1 MGTGPSRT
9 IEWGNLD
16 NHEYLQRIISSKVT
30 AADPLWNQLLSF
42 RVPLQPKVQPEH
54 EKTIENLCRVF
65 LQNGRSN
72 GNLIALINQFL
83 IRNGEI
89 QTAVECS
96 DPIFPWHTANALYL
110 IRRVFIHMIQH
121 FDGDTI
127 FDIFES
133 QKPGILEEFLTCLIT
148 VLSKVYNL
156 PCHDFAL
163 VYGFILECIK
173 LLIVILS
180 SQMFHSDPKFQTS
193 FSNLL
198 NKLGFQ
204 INSRLIK
211 SLVSLVHC
219 NVPDPRLLP
228 VSQDSGLV
236 FGMIS
241 SIWKSVQDPNIPD
254 EFLYSVPRNAEL
266 LLLALGHQPNPRS
279 DESKSKVDDIEK
291 DSSDP
296 EESADVDPVS
306 IRSMIANS
314 DPIEID
320 SKSKLRLSFNKLYES
335 CIQSQHRESGTL
347 LLYTLLHENLSFR
360 TYILSKTDIDR
371 LIIPILKVLHS
382 FDEHSSNHLYMSL
395 VILLIL
401 SEDDV
406 WCNQINQ
413 IQIENDFQ
421 FYYEKQNGLVSL
433 DNITL
438 GSLIILVIVR
448 TIQYNLSRVKDKYL
462 LTNTLATLANMSSR
476 VRYIHRHASQRLLNL
491 LSILIKRYEGN
502 KNENTHF
509 DIIRT
514 LLEIINSCLI
524 NNLEFNPELLYN
536 VLHQRQ
542 VLTKLR
548 GKPIVADYIDNIEL
562 VIGFFSGHL
571 KLNEADGPVL
581 SLETIQSVIES
592 SVRQL
597 PIAKLRKFPV
607 MKYRYEEDDEPDEF
621 FIPYCWSIIY
631 NASPHTGWDISYI
644 RLFSID
650 SYV

>member
-1 MGTGPSRT
+1 
-9 IEWGNLD
+9 
-16 NHEYLQRIISSKVT
+16 
-30 AADPLWNQLLSF
+30 
-42 RVPLQPKVQPEH
+42 
-54 EKTIENLCRVF
+54 
-65 LQNGRSN
+65 
-72 GNLIALINQFL
+72 
-83 IRNGEI
+83 
-89 QTAVECS
+89 
-96 DPIFPWHTANALYL
+96 
-110 IRRVFIHMIQH
+110 MIQH

-360 TYILSKTDIDR
+360 TYILR
-371 LIIPILKVLHS
+371 FV
-382 FDEHSSNHLYMSL
+382 
-395 VILLIL
+395 
-401 SEDDV
+401 
-406 WCNQINQ
+406 
-413 IQIENDFQ
+413 
-421 FYYEKQNGLVSL
+421 
-433 DNITL
+433 
-438 GSLIILVIVR
+438 
-448 TIQYNLSRVKDKYL
+448 
-462 LTNTLATLANMSSR
+462 
-476 VRYIHRHASQRLLNL
+476 
-491 LSILIKRYEGN
+491 
-502 KNENTHF
+502 
-509 DIIRT
+509 
-514 LLEIINSCLI
+514 
-524 NNLEFNPELLYN
+524 
-536 VLHQRQ
+536 
-542 VLTKLR
+542 
-548 GKPIVADYIDNIEL
+548 
-562 VIGFFSGHL
+562 
-571 KLNEADGPVL
+571 
-581 SLETIQSVIES
+581 
-592 SVRQL
+592 
-597 PIAKLRKFPV
+597 
-607 MKYRYEEDDEPDEF
+607 
-621 FIPYCWSIIY
+621 
-631 NASPHTGWDISYI
+631 
-644 RLFSID
+644 
-650 SYV
+650 